1 MKKLLLLLAFASVPA
16 AAFSQAANPLWHEEK
31 ITNYLPHMTWPE
43 VQALR
48 ARTDMVIIPIA
59 AMEQHA
65 LHLPIGTDFL
75 NGLERAKLIA
85 QKAAVLVAP
94 ILLPGNSPYH
104 MEFPGTITLSSQT
117 IQQVYFEAAQ
127 SLIRHGFTRFLLLNS
142 HGGNDLKPLLREL
155 YGKTTVN
162 IFLCNW
168 YTAIGELKSE
178 IFTHPD
184 DHAGEMETSFGLAYF
199 PDLVGRNADGTLIA
213 DDGKVAKS
221 RFEAVNKGWISITR
235 PWHLLTTNSGSGY
248 PHEATAEK
256 GRKLIDVVVQRLS
269 PFLVELSAAK
279 LDEKFPF

>member
-1 MKKLLLLLAFASVPA
+1 VRPWKLSEV
-16 AAFSQAANPLWHEEK
+16 
-31 ITNYLPHMTWPE
+31 NYAYIKEHKYEVAVLPCGATEPHN
-43 VQALR
+43 
-48 ARTDMVIIPIA
+48 
-59 AMEQHA
+59 
-65 LHLPIGTDFL
+65 LHLPYGTDMYE
-75 NGLERAKLIA
+75 GETVGEKICEAAHEKGAK
-85 QKAAVLVAP
+85 VV
-94 ILLPGNSPYH
+94 LLPTIPYGTETNQ
-104 MEFPGTITLSSQT
+104 MAFPLAMNLNPSTLFAVITDL
-117 IQQVYFEAAQ
+117 VK
-127 SLIRHGFTRFLLLNS
+127 SLEHHGIRKLVLLNS

-199 PDLVGRNADGTLIA
+199 PDLVARNADGTLIA

-235 PWHLLTTNSGSGY
+235 PWHLLTTNSSSGY